1 MFGGAVSG
9 LGTGSCVS
17 QTSISLSDVPDLHVL
32 KQLEFRASLKDLA
45 EDQKPQ
51 EHVNMQFLGP

>member
-1 MFGGAVSG
+1 M
-9 LGTGSCVS
+9 S

-45 EDQKPQ
+45 EDQNPQ